1 MDNHFFGD
9 VDACEYG
16 SEHKKSTGFLSNFF
30 PRRLQLK
37 CSGSHVHNPWTIKR
51 SELGKWEF
59 DTAKAAE
66 YTIQMS
72 QAIAMSFMDL
82 FQCDSR
88 FRFEDSVV
96 NYAPKIA
103 SQLQPRRT
111 RGPLLVAE
119 FKHKVTRSRLN
130 V

>member
-1 MDNHFFGD
+1 M
-9 VDACEYG
+9 
-16 SEHKKSTGFLSNFF
+16 
-30 PRRLQLK
+30 K
-37 CSGSHVHNPWTIKR
+37 CSGSHVHKPWTIKR

-59 DTAKAAE
+59 DTVKAAE

-72 QAIAMSFMDL
+72 QAIAMSFMDV

-88 FRFEDSVV
+88 FRVEV
-96 NYAPKIA
+96 NYAPKVA

-119 FKHKVTRSRLN
+119 FKHKVTIEC